1 MDNQPGSQFS
11 PQTDQTTQ
19 PNSNPDLPDLGP
31 SMPSRIDSGANN
43 IKDNS
48 NNNKPKKKSKI
59 ALLVLAVLLVGAGGF
74 GAAYFWQSSSNS
86 QSANQVQNL
95 EQQVSDL
102 QQQLSASQQEA
113 EDAESEEATAANP
126 DLIPGNVDTS
136 REDNQVAITAVYK
149 YSLEPTEVWIEYGTD
164 PTKLDQESDKVTE
177 DLGAGDDKAVYSSGP
192 EFLIADSKLEAG
204 TTYYY
209 RTVATIDDKTASGP
223 VASFTTA
230 K

>member
-11 PQTDQTTQ
+11 PQTDQTSQ

-43 IKDNS
+43 TNV
-48 NNNKPKKKSKI
+48 NKPKKKSKI
-59 ALLVLAVLLVGAGGF
+59 TLLVLAILLVGAGGF

-86 QSANQVQNL
+86 QSANQIQSL

-113 EDAESEEATAANP
+113 EDAESEEATEANP
-126 DLIPGNVDTS
+126 DLIPGDVDTS

-149 YSLEPTEVWIEYGTD
+149 YSLEPTAVWVEYGTD
-164 PTKLDQESDKVTE
+164 PAKLDQSTEKVTE

-209 RTVATIDDKTASGP
+209 RTVATIDDKTAYGP
-223 VASFTTA
+223 VASFMTA